1 MTTLFGI
8 LAVLLAG
15 FLAWNLVPAGLNKL
29 KNVDENL
36 PTFTSLFGKFGLGAL
51 ITVGVIEAFV
61 PVFLVLDVALVNSF
75 TSIFAGLI
83 ALVMFGATAVHVAVW
98 KNSPEKP
105 LVLFITSLLVLVCSA
120 LAV

>member
-1 MTTLFGI
+1 MTTIFGI

>member
-1 MTTLFGI
+1 MTTIFGI

-83 ALVMFGATAVHVAVW
+83 ALVMFGASAVHVVVW
-98 KNSPEKP
+98 KNSPKQP
-105 LVLFITSLLVLVCSA
+105 LILFAVSLLTAVFSA